1 MAVMGK
7 AKETL
12 ALTEGGEKGAR
23 AEGAGVSY
31 MYSEDTLSA
40 CWTSLLQALADFLPD
55 PGATRAPITPSPLPV
70 PQFFICPMS
79 RYMTVDY

>member
-7 AKETL
+7 AKEAL
-12 ALTEGGEKGAR
+12 ALTEGEEKGAR

-40 CWTSLLQALADFLPD
+40 CWTSLLQALADLLLTLVLSGSPSLPF
-55 PGATRAPITPSPLPV
+55 PSLCLSSSSV
-70 PQFFICPMS
+70 Q
-79 RYMTVDY
+79 